1 MTELAGAVTIG
12 VGADTRDA
20 ISALKGIKEQFTQL
34 AAAGRQNG
42 SELSGA
48 MDAVKTAVSRVVPNV
63 KELIDKFNTTGATA
77 VMKSELSSLQGELKK
92 TAAEFRQTGAT
103 YESELGQKLKG
114 LSSRVNAAKAQLR
127 ILQSEPT
134 TAGGTGNV
142 VQFRSQAQALAL
154 VENAAIRTSSK
165 IRQYGEAIGNAAYE
179 YGPWTGAHVQAAQA
193 IGVTLTE
200 AISKANLA
208 LKVLAVSLGVA
219 GLAAAGLGAVV
230 LASRETIG
238 ELGQLEGA
246 AKLAGVSL
254 RDLQALQRAAVVSGG
269 TRDGMTTA
277 LQGIAKAA
285 NGAAREENEFSKILE
300 ANNVK
305 LTDSA
310 GNLRSTMS
318 LLSDYARLVQHAKTE
333 QDKLVLMEA
342 IGSDKDMISF
352 FSQGADKI
360 RELADEAV
368 KTGETIDAKVIQRA
382 HEFDVAWKRTMD
394 SFAIGWRASV
404 MDVLALFDK
413 LRAAIPAPAGT
424 PNSPEAV
431 AGRRLGGDIGSVI
444 RQKQGKAPVWA
455 GALGDGK
462 FDDSD
467 YAGSMDAGRKR
478 LAKLMGKQDTVIP
491 KSKDSGGKAAKEPAD
506 EAKDAV
512 ERYIDS
518 LKKANET
525 AKAEALTWDKSNVD
539 RAEAVALAQAKA
551 AADRDDLTL
560 TKAQTAEISRT
571 ARETQN
577 LKDKTEQVRSAAK
590 GMSDMFAS
598 ALDGLIVKG
607 EKLND
612 IIKNLLQNL
621 ASAVLKGALSGEG
634 MFGALGGAAG
644 SGGLM
649 GSLFKPLAAAIAG
662 ARADGG
668 PVMGGKAYVVGE
680 RGPELFQPNGGG
692 TIIPNGG
699 GAGGSGASQMHV
711 NINLAGANGDAAIHS
726 AVMRGLQAGLAQF
739 STAVLPGRL
748 NEIQLRGV

>member
-20 ISALKGIKEQFTQL
+20 ISALKGIKEQFSQL

-42 SELSGA
+42 GELSNA

-134 TAGGTGNV
+134 TSGGTGNV
-142 VQFRSQAQALAL
+142 VQFRNQAQALAL

-200 AISKANLA
+200 AIAKANLA

-230 LASRETIG
+230 LASRETIA

-254 RDLQALQRAAVVSGG
+254 RNLQALQRAAVVSGG
-269 TRDGMTTA
+269 TREGMTTA

-318 LLSDYARLVQHAKTE
+318 LLSDYARLVQRAKTE

-360 RELADEAV
+360 HELADEAV
-368 KTGETIDAKVIQRA
+368 KTGETIDAKVVQRA

-394 SFAIGWRASV
+394 SFAIGWRSAV

-413 LRAAIPAPAGT
+413 LRAAIPGPAGT

-431 AGRRLGGDIGSVI
+431 AGRRTGSDIGSLI
-444 RQKQGKAPVWA
+444 REKQGKAPVWA

-462 FDDSD
+462 FDDPD
-467 YAGSMDAGRKR
+467 YTGSMDAGRKR
-478 LAKLMGKQDTVIP
+478 LAKLMGKQDTIIP
-491 KSKDSGGKAAKEPAD
+491 SKKESGGGKAAKEPAD

-560 TKAQTAEISRT
+560 TKAQTDEISRT

-649 GSLFKPLAAAIAG
+649 GSLFKPLAAAFSG
-662 ARADGG
+662 FRADGG
-668 PVMGGKAYVVGE
+668 PVMGGRAYVVGE
-680 RGPELFQPNGGG
+680 RGAEWFQPNGGG

-699 GAGGSGASQMHV
+699 GGGGGGSASVIHV
-711 NINLAGANGDAAIHS
+711 NVVGATGNAE
-726 AVMRGLQAGLAQF
+726 VMQMVHRGIQSGLRTYDQM
-739 STAVLPGRL
+739 LPGRL
-748 NEIQLRGV
+748 GDIQLRGA